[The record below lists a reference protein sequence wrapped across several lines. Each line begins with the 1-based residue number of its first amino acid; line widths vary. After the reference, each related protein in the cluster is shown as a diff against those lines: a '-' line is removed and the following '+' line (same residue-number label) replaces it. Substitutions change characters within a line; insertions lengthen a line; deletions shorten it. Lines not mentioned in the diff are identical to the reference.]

1 MIKHLPKKP
10 LLLSV
15 VLYSLLVLQVVLFLG
30 IISLFFSLDNLDE
43 IYQSFHL
50 GEGFNPYGSFLYFL
64 VFIILIIM
72 FSIIQMLR
80 QKVYAVHLFQF
91 LSLILII
98 SLLFMQT
105 IEWLNI
111 LLIVFLNVVIQMN
124 YSWFKDKRSTDLR
137 KEENEENE
145 DKDLEISETINQ

>member
-1 MIKHLPKKP
+1 MRYLPKKP

-15 VLYSLLVLQVVLFLG
+15 VLYSLLVLQVILFLG
-30 IISLFFSLDNLDE
+30 IVILFFSLDNLDD
-43 IYQSFHL
+43 IYSSFHL
-50 GEGFNPYGSFLYFL
+50 GERFNPYGSFLYLL
-64 VFIILIIM
+64 VFIILIIL

-91 LSLILII
+91 LSVILLV
-98 SLLFMQT
+98 SLLFTQP

-111 LLIVFLNVVIQMN
+111 LLIVFVNIVIVIN
-124 YSWFKDKRSTDLR
+124 YSWFKDKRSTDIDI
-137 KEENEENE
+137 EENE

>member
-1 MIKHLPKKP
+1 MKYLPKKP

-15 VLYSLLVLQVVLFLG
+15 VLYSLLVLQVILFLG
-30 IISLFFSLDNLDE
+30 IVILFFSLDNLDD
-43 IYQSFHL
+43 IYSSFHL
-50 GEGFNPYGSFLYFL
+50 GERFNPYGSFLYLL
-64 VFIILIIM
+64 VFIILIIL

-91 LSLILII
+91 LSVILLV
-98 SLLFMQT
+98 SLLFTQP

-111 LLIVFLNVVIQMN
+111 LLIVFVNIVIVIN
-124 YSWFKDKRSTDLR
+124 YSWFKDKRSTNIDI
-137 KEENEENE
+137 EENE